1 MLDVI
6 FHPSER
12 RSGKIN
18 ELMGPFKDQAAVE
31 EEHEGPSLHDAID
44 ELEEDDED
52 DYQPSN
58 REEPIPTDL
67 PILDL
72 PPTPLPSP
80 NGRNDNSAENIDR
93 ESKMR

>member
-12 RSGKIN
+12 RSSKIN

-31 EEHEGPSLHDAID
+31 EEHEGPSLHDTID

-58 REEPIPTDL
+58 REEPILTDL

-72 PPTPLPSP
+72 PPTPLPSL

-93 ESKMR
+93 ESTMR